1 MKLTRNLS
9 LRNLALL
16 TLKLTRG
23 KMVFNSRRLML
34 QKRGTPSSVSLEG
47 FQQWKVWLLSPSPTS
62 TRRPATRS
70 EQLGTESLR

>member
-34 QKRGTPSSVSLEG
+34 QKRGTPAPSALRGLNSGRSGYSHHLPPQRED
-47 FQQWKVWLLSPSPTS
+47 LPPDLSNWGQ
-62 TRRPATRS
+62 RA
-70 EQLGTESLR
+70 

>member
-34 QKRGTPSSVSLEG
+34 QKRGTPAPSASTG
-47 FQQWKVWLLSPSPTS
+47 FNSGRRSGYSHQLPPQREDLPPDLSNWGQ
-62 TRRPATRS
+62 RA
-70 EQLGTESLR
+70 